1 MTTDFGISI
10 ENTFP
15 MEDWVG
21 GRFSL
26 WSAVGISI
34 CLAVGP
40 DHYNNLLSGAG
51 KMDLHFRYTS
61 FEKNLPVVLA
71 LISVWYNNFW
81 NAESEAIIPYTQYLK
96 NFPAYLQQ
104 GIMESNGKSVGR
116 DGKPINYQTGTIIW
130 GASGTNAQHAFF
142 NLFTGD
148 ETYSFRLYWF

>member
-1 MTTDFGISI
+1 M
-10 ENTFP
+10 
-15 MEDWVG
+15 G

-40 DHYNNLLSGAG
+40 NHYNNLLIGAG

-142 NLFTGD
+142 NLFIRGRNLFLQT
-148 ETYSFRLYWF
+148 LLVLKNH

>member
-1 MTTDFGISI
+1 MVLKQASEKAISNHFIAVSTNLEMTTDFGISI

-40 DHYNNLLSGAG
+40 NHYNNLLIGAG

-61 FEKNLPVVLA
+61 FEK
-71 LISVWYNNFW
+71 I
-81 NAESEAIIPYTQYLK
+81 YL
-96 NFPAYLQQ
+96 
-104 GIMESNGKSVGR
+104 
-116 DGKPINYQTGTIIW
+116 
-130 GASGTNAQHAFF
+130 
-142 NLFTGD
+142 LF
-148 ETYSFRLYWF
+148 LL